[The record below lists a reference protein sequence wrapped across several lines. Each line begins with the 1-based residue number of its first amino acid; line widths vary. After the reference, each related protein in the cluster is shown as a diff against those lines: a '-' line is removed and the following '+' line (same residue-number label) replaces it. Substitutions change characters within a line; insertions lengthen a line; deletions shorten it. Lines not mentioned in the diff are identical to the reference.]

1 MLSSLIAVYC
11 ILTLLFYEE
20 NSGSNFD
27 DLGKL
32 LMGGVLAAIAVA
44 VTFTLVRLR
53 LRDKKPPATSF
64 ISINPTTDKD

>member
-1 MLSSLIAVYC
+1 
-11 ILTLLFYEE
+11 
-20 NSGSNFD
+20 
-27 DLGKL
+27 
-32 LMGGVLAAIAVA
+32 MGGVLAAIAVA